1 MTTSNMAIIV
11 GALADVLRAEDA
23 EPLAGLLD
31 ENVVWEGVES
41 GQRCD
46 GRDQSMGVIGG
57 FFDNR
62 RLTFDRLEMHARR
75 DVVVVGMHGP
85 GLNGTPGDFES
96 AGQVFHVLTLRDG
109 AVIRWKAYRDRSEAL
124 AAAEPGR
131 PAPALADRPQG
142 SGPVVAGL

>member
-23 EPLAGLLD
+23 GPLAGLLD
-31 ENVVWEGVES
+31 ENVVWEGVEP

-46 GRDQSMGVIGG
+46 GRGQAMGAIGG

-62 RLTFDRLEMHARR
+62 RLTFDRLEMHANG

-85 GLNGTPGDFES
+85 GLNGMPGDFES
-96 AGQVFHVLTLRDG
+96 VGQVFHVFTLRDG
-109 AVIRWKAYRDRSEAL
+109 VIIRWKAYRDRDEAL

-131 PAPALADRPQG
+131 PGPAPATG
-142 SGPVVAGL
+142 S